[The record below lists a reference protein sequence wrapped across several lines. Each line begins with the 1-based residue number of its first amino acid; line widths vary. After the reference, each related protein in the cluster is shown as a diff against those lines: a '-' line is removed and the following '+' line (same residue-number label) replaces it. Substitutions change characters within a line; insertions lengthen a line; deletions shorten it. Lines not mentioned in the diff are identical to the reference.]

1 MCRNIR
7 RCRFLLAPVTV
18 PCGVSGGAKRMG
30 APVQQVTEKKKKIR
44 ASPAP
49 RHQAGLVK
57 KVLFFRIDIIIWNIW
72 NYILILDKI
81 LK

>member
-1 MCRNIR
+1 
-7 RCRFLLAPVTV
+7 
-18 PCGVSGGAKRMG
+18 MG

-57 KVLFFRIDIIIWNIW
+57 KDLFFRIDIIIWNIW